1 MFKLALN
8 AGHGL
13 YTAGKRCLKSLDPN
27 ETREWYLND
36 RIADKIENLLTAYN
50 GIEVLRIDDTT
61 GQKDIGLST
70 RTTKANNWGADF
82 YLAIHHNA
90 GVNGGTGGG
99 IVAFTYTSVGSTTAA
114 WQKDLYNELIKLTG
128 LKGNRATPLSKANLH
143 EVRETKMPAVLLE
156 LGFMDSAKDV
166 PIILTDKFATECAQA
181 CVNVIVAKAG
191 LTKKVKENVQP
202 VIVPTVEPTPTPTP
216 TPVVTPSVQNTTTT
230 GKLAAGTKLNL
241 ASTPLYANASAS
253 KAKSNKTGVFY
264 IWSTEVVNGKIRI
277 TNTAAR
283 VGVKGQVTGFIKYDD
298 AVKAA
303 GAKETVAA
311 KTIKKGSKLQ
321 LNKVALYAN
330 ATKALKAATKTGTFY
345 IWSTEVVNNRI
356 RITNSVA
363 NVGKSGQVTGFIKL
377 SDAKASL
384 I

>member
-8 AGHGL
+8 AGHSMN
-13 YTAGKRCLKSLDPN
+13 TAGKRCDYRIDPN
-27 ETREWYLND
+27 QTREWYLND
-36 RIADKIENLLTAYN
+36 RIADKIENLLADYN

-61 GQKDIGLST
+61 GKKDIALST
-70 RTTKANNWGADF
+70 RTSKANNWGADF
-82 YLAIHHNA
+82 YLALHANA
-90 GVNGGTGGG
+90 GIKCGTGGG
-99 IVAFTYTSVGSTTAA
+99 IMAFTYTSVDNTTKS
-114 WQKDLYNELIKLTG
+114 WQIDLYNELIKLTG
-128 LKGNRATPLSKANLH
+128 LKGNRATPLAKANLH

-156 LGFMDSAKDV
+156 LGFMDSKTDV
-166 PIILTDKFATECAQA
+166 PIILSDTFANQCAQA
-181 CVNVIVAKAG
+181 CVNVIVAKAK
-191 LTKKVKENVQP
+191 LTKKVQEP
-202 VIVPTVEPTPTPTP
+202 VNPPVAPIPTTIKGT
-216 TPVVTPSVQNTTTT
+216 
-230 GKLAAGTKLNL
+230 LAAGTKLTLSNT
-241 ASTPLYANASAS
+241 SLYANATV
-253 KAKSNKTGVFY
+253 AKVSSNKTGIFY
-264 IWSTEVVNGKIRI
+264 IWSTEVVNGRIRI

-330 ATKALKAATKTGTFY
+330 ATKVLKAATKTGTFY
-345 IWSTEVVNNRI
+345 IWSTEVINGRI
-356 RITNSVA
+356 RITNSPA

-384 I
+384 A

>member
-1 MFKLALN
+1 MAFKLALN

-61 GQKDIGLST
+61 GQKDIALST

-82 YLAIHHNA
+82 YLAIHANA
-90 GVNGGTGGG
+90 GIKGGTGGG

-128 LKGNRATPLSKANLH
+128 LKGNRATPLAKANLH

-156 LGFMDSAKDV
+156 LGFMDSATDL
-166 PIILTDKFATECAQA
+166 PIILTDKFAAECAQA

-191 LTKKVKENVQP
+191 LTKKVQENVKP
-202 VIVPTVEPTPTPTP
+202 VVTPTPTPTP
-216 TPVVTPSVQNTTTT
+216 TPAPVVTPQVQNTTS
-230 GKLAAGTKLNL
+230 KLAAGTKLNL
-241 ASTPLYANASAS
+241 SATPLYTTAAATTYKNT
-253 KAKSNKTGVFY
+253 KTGVFY
-264 IWSTEVVNGKIRI
+264 IWSTEVVSGKIRI

-311 KTIKKGSKLQ
+311 KTITNGAKLQ

-330 ATKALKAATKTGTFY
+330 ATKALKAATKTGTYY
-345 IWSTEVVNNRI
+345 IWSTEVINGRI
-356 RITNSVA
+356 RITNSPA

-384 I
+384 V